1 MKTFHASQLL
11 LASALLAGSFSL
23 HAAIAPTPSSGT
35 IRDKDDRLEFT
46 GGPTAGV
53 NVSPATGSPVC
64 VTGAVECEVFTLSIA
79 PTDDSRSDVR
89 VSVGWSDS
97 VNDLD
102 IYLVDAAGAVVGQAA
117 SSANPE
123 VFTAANL
130 APGTY
135 EIQII
140 PFAAVEPAYTGEV
153 LHLGKSAS
161 ANPPD
166 PTTGGT
172 PRVIVGVLDSAIN
185 LYHDFFYQGGPNYPH
200 SAPDAVTPE
209 VLAEL
214 GVKPENHLTLTR
226 TGDIAAD
233 IAADQATIWNRI
245 QQGERYWFVGTNVI
259 AASLAPR
266 AGEPMLVPTAA
277 KSPHGAGTTSAVLKA
292 NPEAVIFFVEVEGA
306 LGSAASHAFVFEH
319 PAVDIVSTSYGA
331 GIPLAPVSTGAF
343 LPEAFPF
350 ESTYKGVVELGKLHF
365 SSGGN
370 MPGFTPGRAGAGPWW
385 SIGVS
390 GNEEGTSEGRTTTSG
405 NFPDF
410 VSDFTQALVRCMNCE
425 TGLADYSG
433 TSFSTPRA
441 AGVASRVLLEARR
454 KLDHRGGI
462 RIENG
467 TPVMAARQSLPIT
480 NWLLRRALEQA
491 AYVPTLAEYDPV
503 AAVLDDLGAQPF
515 NPLAP
520 WLQTAWGDLTADPA
534 KGVVEAALTHLDL
547 AFRPRSKDQGFCD
560 FQTAIISERKLYWDT
575 LAGTATDPDPFIW
588 CGARVPGTPA
598 GNDPGGNF
606 DPDGDADGDGVA
618 NGEDNCPEQPNPN
631 QADGDGDGY
640 GDVCDAPLPDSD
652 GDGIPDEDDNC
663 PVNHNPDQQDTGGD
677 GVGDA
682 CESAPTADA
691 EPGPG
696 TVQVARYSGQAGP
709 ITTPVVCLNPC
720 GSGSDGFATFEFR
733 YALPSGFVY
742 DRIEF
747 RLNSEPGTQYF
758 MEIFGPSTDSVGI
771 NGTEFYR
778 GPAGVTSGQPL
789 RSGDEP
795 ISDGEMS
802 VTLANPD
809 SGLYLIQV
817 QEQISGASLPFSVS
831 VHVTCPATGCQV
843 ARSNVAPVASN
854 RSVTMAPNT
863 SVTLMLQASDA
874 DGDPLSYAIVT
885 QPAHGSVSLDGSAAT
900 YTPNAGFVGSD
911 GFTFK
916 ANDGRAD
923 SNVATVSITVTDNG
937 GGGTGPMTA
946 TLSANPTSGDVTTGP
961 LTVNFTASGT
971 SPGFESDTLTYTFHF
986 GDGSTPVKQTSPTV
1000 QHAYGRAGSFK
1011 AYVIVTDQHARYAV
1025 SDTVTI
1031 TTTTTVTVT
1040 DPGAGNTEASLEI
1053 AQVEQGP
1060 NGGLPVAVTFDASAS
1075 RAASQRTLTGFTLA
1089 FGDGESISGSNAP
1102 GVFRHVYTVVGQYTA
1117 TLTVTDSAGATST
1130 ATATVT
1136 VVDNA
1141 VELTAQLTVS
1151 PSSVNVND
1159 PVSFNAC
1166 ASLPRADIVSYTF
1179 RPAPGVSQ
1187 TQTVVNGDHDTACRY
1202 TYRYPAPGTYTPELV
1217 LNDGQATAKA
1227 TVQVRPVQQPP
1238 QSAAPRSGSGAIG
1251 LLLLLPLAGLSLM
1264 RRQRR
1269 R

>member
-1 MKTFHASQLL
+1 MKNFHASQLL
-11 LASALLAGSFSL
+11 LAGALLAGSFSL

-35 IRDKDDRLEFT
+35 IRDKDDRLEFV
-46 GGPTAGV
+46 GGPTVGL
-53 NVSPATGSPVC
+53 NVSPATGAPVC
-64 VTGAVECEVFTLSIA
+64 VTGALECEVFTLTIA
-79 PTDDSRSDVR
+79 PADGSRSDVR
-89 VSVGWSDS
+89 VSIGWSLDD
-97 VNDLD
+97 NDLD
-102 IYLVDAAGAVVGQAA
+102 IYLVDAAGAIVGQAA

-161 ANPPD
+161 AEPPVSAG
-166 PTTGGT
+166 PGGK

-185 LYHDFFYQGGPNYPH
+185 PYHDFFYQGGPNYPH
-200 SAPDAVTPE
+200 GAPDAVTPE

-226 TGDIAAD
+226 TGNINAD
-233 IAADQATIWNRI
+233 IAADQARVWDRI
-245 QQGERYWFVGTNVI
+245 QPGERYWFVGTNVI

-266 AGEPMLVPTAA
+266 AGEPMLVPTTA

-292 NPEAVIFFVEVEGA
+292 NPEAVIFFVEVEAA
-306 LGSAASHAFVFEH
+306 LGSAASHEFVFEH

-331 GIPLAPVSTGAF
+331 GIPLAPVSTGLF

-350 ESTYKGVVELGKLHF
+350 ESSYKGVVELGKLHF

-370 MPGFTPGRAGAGPWW
+370 QPGFTPGRAGAGPWW

-410 VSDFTQALVRCMNCE
+410 VSDFTQGLVRCMDCE
-425 TGLADYSG
+425 TGLADYAG

-462 RIENG
+462 RIQNG
-467 TPVMAARQSLPIT
+467 TPVMAARENLPIT

-575 LAGTATDPDPFIW
+575 LAGTATNPDPFIW
-588 CGARVPGTPA
+588 CGARIPGTPA

-606 DPDGDADGDGVA
+606 DPNGDADGDGVP
-618 NGEDNCPEQPNPN
+618 NGQDNCPEQPNPD
-631 QADGDGDGY
+631 QADADGDGY

-652 GDGIPDEDDNC
+652 GDGIPDAEDNC

-682 CESAPTADA
+682 CETPPTADA

-696 TVQVARYSGQAGP
+696 TVQVASYSGQAGP
-709 ITTPVVCLNPC
+709 LTTPAVCLNPC
-720 GSGSDGFATFEFR
+720 GSGIDGFATYEFR
-733 YALPSGFVY
+733 YALPAGLVY
-742 DRIEF
+742 DSIEF
-747 RLNSEPGTQYF
+747 RLNSEPGAQYF

-789 RSGDEP
+789 RAGDEP

-817 QEQISGASLPFSVS
+817 QEQISGASLPFSVT
-831 VHVTCPATGCQV
+831 VHVTCPATGCPV
-843 ARSNVAPVASN
+843 ARDNVAPVASN
-854 RSVTMAPNT
+854 RSVTTRRNAP
-863 SVTLMLQASDA
+863 VTVTLQASDA
-874 DGDPLSYAIVT
+874 DGDVLSYVIVD
-885 QPAHGSVSLDGSAAT
+885 QPAHGSVTLDGHAAT
-900 YTPNAGFVGSD
+900 YTPDAGFVGNDS
-911 GFTFK
+911 FTFK
-916 ANDGRAD
+916 ATDGRAD
-923 SNVATVSITVTDNG
+923 SNVATVGISVIDSG
-937 GGGTGPMTA
+937 GGG
-946 TLSANPTSGDVTTGP
+946 D
-961 LTVNFTASGT
+961 GT
-971 SPGFESDTLTYTFHF
+971 
-986 GDGSTPVKQTSPTV
+986 
-1000 QHAYGRAGSFK
+1000 
-1011 AYVIVTDQHARYAV
+1011 
-1025 SDTVTI
+1025 
-1031 TTTTTVTVT
+1031 
-1040 DPGAGNTEASLEI
+1040 GNTEASLVI
-1053 AQVEQGP
+1053 AQIEQGP
-1060 NGGLPVAVTFDASAS
+1060 DNGLPVAVTFDASAS
-1075 RAASQRTLTGFTLA
+1075 RAASQRTLTSYTLA

-1102 GVFRHVYTVVGQYTA
+1102 GVFRHVYTEAGQYTA

-1141 VELTAQLTVS
+1141 LELTAQLTVS
-1151 PSSVNVND
+1151 PSSVIVNE
-1159 PVSFNAC
+1159 PVNFNAC

-1187 TQTVVNGDHDTACRY
+1187 TQTVVNGDHEAACRY
-1202 TYRYPAPGTYTPELV
+1202 TYRYPAPGTYTPQLV
-1217 LNDGQATAKA
+1217 LNDGQASAQA
-1227 TVQVRPVQQPP
+1227 SVLVQSQPVQPP
-1238 QSAAPRSGSGAIG
+1238 QSAAPRSGSGSMG
-1251 LLLLLPLAGLSLM
+1251 LLLLPFAVLGLL
-1264 RRQRR
+1264 RR
-1269 R
+1269 RRT